1 MGRRLI
7 VDTCV
12 LIDIERGRLQR
23 SDFATLDDELAIAA
37 VTAAELWEGVIR
49 ADAVRRAARTDFVER
64 VLEQI
69 PVEDY
74 TLPTAQR
81 HAEMLALTHSTGA
94 KRGAHDLIIAAT
106 AAHTERVLI
115 TRDGKAAF
123 DGLPGVHVEFPK

>member
-7 VDTCV
+7 LDTCI

-49 ADAVRRAARTDFVER
+49 ADAERRASRTDFVER
-64 VLEQI
+64 ILERI

-81 HAEMLALTHSTGA
+81 HAELLALTHSIGA
-94 KRGAHDLIIAAT
+94 KRGAHDLMIAAT
-106 AAHTERVLI
+106 AAHTERILI

-123 DGLPGVHVEFPK
+123 DGLPGVRVESPK